1 MEKGECM
8 GDFVHL
14 HLHSEYSLLD
24 GACRIR
30 DIPAKAKEMGHTAVA
45 ITDHGAMYGVVSFY
59 KACMEEGIKPII
71 GCEAYVA
78 KRTMADKERA
88 YDAKSYHLVL
98 LVKNEIGYQNL
109 IYLVSKAFT
118 EGFYSKPR
126 IDLDLL
132 EKHHE
137 GLIALSAC
145 LAGYIPQAILAG
157 EYDNAEKHALSMEKL
172 FGKGNYYL
180 EVQHHGL
187 NDDAVVCEGIRN
199 LSHKTG
205 IPMVATNDVH
215 YLDKKDADHQAI
227 LMCVQTNTVITD
239 GKPIG
244 FETDEFYYKSTAE
257 MEALF
262 ADYED
267 AITNTVKIADMCD
280 YNFRFGETKLPRF
293 RPENGMEPMVYL
305 RSLAEA
311 GLEEKIRSGNVIPDE
326 TYTKEVYEQ
335 RIEYELS
342 VIGQMGY
349 AEYYLIVW
357 DFVHHAKETGIPVG
371 PGRGSGAGSLVAYLI
386 GITDIDSIR
395 FNLLFERFLNPERVS
410 MPDFDIDFCYDRRDE
425 AIAYV
430 REKYGTD
437 HTAQIITFG
446 TLAARAAVRDVGR
459 ALGMSVSEVDVV
471 AKKIPQEM
479 GITLQKARSNNRE
492 LQELYE
498 NDEKIRRLLD
508 TSEALEGMPRHA
520 STHAAGVVIT
530 ELPITSYVPVA
541 VNGNTIVTQFDM
553 DTIAELG
560 LLKFDFLALRYLT
573 IIENAVRQIKE
584 NDPNFDLSKV
594 DIEDAATYDTICAGK
609 TDGVFQ
615 LESDGMRQMLMQL
628 CPKGLNDIIAAIA
641 LYRPGP
647 MDSIPK
653 YIEARHNP
661 DHIEYCTPK
670 LAPILD
676 VTYGCIVYQEQVMQI
691 FREIAGY
698 SFGHADVVRRA
709 ISKKK
714 QGVLEKEKEAFLN
727 GAQRN
732 GVNLADAEAL
742 FDDIV
747 SFANYAFNK
756 SHAAAYGVISFRT
769 AYLKTHYPKEYTS
782 ALLSSVLSSTGKLTE
797 YITDCIKRGI
807 PVLPPDIN
815 KSHADFHVEGNN
827 IRFGLLA
834 VKSVGLPSITSVIA
848 EREAGGPFTD
858 FADFIDRMNKMDI
871 HKRQLEALI
880 KSGAFDSLGTK
891 RSQLLAVYE
900 TLLDKR
906 SSVQKKDLG
915 QIGMFDAGIPM
926 DIPQAPAIEYP
937 NIPEFTAREKLSLE
951 KESCGFY
958 LSGHILDDYTNH
970 LSEISAD
977 SVAEIMAAFTEDE
990 QGSDRYFDKTN
1001 VIIAGAVTKRVNK
1014 AAKNGDPMAFVTI
1027 EDRSGEIEVVC
1038 FPKKLA
1044 HYSHLLS
1051 YDSVV
1056 CIKGT
1061 LSARGGDEEIKV
1073 LLNQA
1078 IQILDN
1084 ANYTSSRN
1092 EPDKTE
1098 TEVPMPPVPPQEDI
1112 PPAAEE
1118 MNYTFRQTSRV
1129 YLRVANKECEA
1140 YRRSKALL
1148 TIFPGNVSV
1157 IYYYRDTGEYDKTE
1171 ILRTSATPL
1180 VIEELQEIC
1189 GPENVVQK

>member
-1 MEKGECM
+1 M

-30 DIPAKAKEMGHTAVA
+30 DIPAKAKAMGHKAVA

-59 KACMEEGIKPII
+59 KGCKEEGVKPII
-71 GCEAYVA
+71 GCEVYVA
-78 KRTMADKERA
+78 RRSMADKERA

-98 LVKNEIGYQNL
+98 LVKDDVGYQNL
-109 IYLVSKAFT
+109 IYLVSQAFT

-145 LAGYIPQAILAG
+145 LAGFIPQAILAG
-157 EYDNAEKHALSMEKL
+157 EYDNAEKHAMYMESV

-180 EVQHHGL
+180 EIQHHGL
-187 NDDAVVCEGIRN
+187 NDDDVVCEGIRT
-199 LSHKTG
+199 LSKKTG

-215 YLDKKDADHQAI
+215 YLNKSDADHQAI

-244 FETDEFYYKSTAE
+244 FETDEFYYKSTEE

-262 ADYED
+262 QDYED
-267 AITNTVKIADMCD
+267 AVANTAKIADMCNYD
-280 YNFRFGETKLPRF
+280 FTFGETKLPRF
-293 RPENGMEPMVYL
+293 KPENGMDPISYL
-305 RSLAEA
+305 RSLAYS
-311 GLEEKIRSGNVIPDE
+311 GLEHKIQNKNVVFDGVH
-326 TYTKEVYEQ
+326 TKDVYQ
-335 RIEYELS
+335 NRIEYELS
-342 VIGQMGY
+342 IIGQMGY

-371 PGRGSGAGSLVAYLI
+371 PGRGSGAGSLIAYLV

-430 REKYGTD
+430 REKYGSD

-459 ALGMSVSEVDVV
+459 ALGMSVAEVDNV
-471 AKKIPQEM
+471 AKKIPQEL
-479 GITLQKARSNNRE
+479 GITLQKARSGNRE
-492 LQELYE
+492 LQELYV
-498 NDEKIRRLLD
+498 NDEKIKRLLD

-530 ELPITSYVPVA
+530 ELPVTSYVPVA

-573 IIENAVRQIKE
+573 IIENAVQQIRE
-584 NDPNFDLSKV
+584 NDPAFDLSKV
-594 DIEDAATYDTICAGK
+594 DITDKSTYDTICAGK

-628 CPKGLNDIIAAIA
+628 CPRGLDDIIAAIA

-661 DHIEYCTPK
+661 DKIQYCTPK

-714 QGVLEKEKEAFLN
+714 QGVLEKEKEAFLQ
-727 GAQRN
+727 GAQNN
-732 GVNLADAEAL
+732 GVSIEDAEAL

-769 AYLKTHYPKEYTS
+769 AYLKNHYPKEYTS

-797 YITDCIKRGI
+797 YVTYCTKRGI
-807 PVLPPDIN
+807 HVLPPDIN

-834 VKSVGLPSITSVIA
+834 VKSVGLPSISSVIA
-848 EREAGGPFTD
+848 ERESGGLFTD
-858 FADFIDRMNKMDI
+858 FSDFMNRLDKMDI

-900 TLLDKR
+900 TLLDKH
-906 SSVQKKDLG
+906 SSSLKNDLG
-915 QIGMFDAGIPM
+915 QIGMFDIGIPM
-926 DIPQAPAIEYP
+926 ELPKAPGIEYP
-937 NIPEFTAREKLSLE
+937 DIPEFTAREKLILE

-970 LSEISAD
+970 LSEIGAD
-977 SVAEIMAAFTEDE
+977 SIAEMTAAFSEDE
-990 QGSDRYFDKTN
+990 QGNDQYCDRAN

-1014 AAKNGDPMAFVTI
+1014 ASKNGDPMAFITI
-1027 EDRSGEIEVVC
+1027 EDRTGEIEVVC

-1044 HYSHLLS
+1044 NYGHLLN

-1061 LSARGGDEEIKV
+1061 LSARGGDEEIKI
-1073 LLNQA
+1073 LLNHA
-1078 IQILDN
+1078 VQIMDN
-1084 ANYTSSRN
+1084 SNYVPSSVGST
-1092 EPDKTE
+1092 KQG
-1098 TEVPMPPVPPQEDI
+1098 TEVPVPPTPAHEEI
-1112 PPAAEE
+1112 PPLAEE
-1118 MNYTFRQTSRV
+1118 LQYTYTKPMRM
-1129 YLRVANKECEA
+1129 YLRVEDKECEA

-1148 TIFPGNVSV
+1148 NIFPGNVSV
-1157 IYYYRDTGEYDKTE
+1157 LYYFKNIEEYDKTNR
-1171 ILRTSATPL
+1171 LSASASPL
-1180 VIEELQEIC
+1180 VMEELQEIC
-1189 GPENVVQK
+1189 GKENVVLK

>member
-1 MEKGECM
+1 M

-30 DIPAKAKEMGHTAVA
+30 DIPVKAKEMGHDAVA
-45 ITDHGAMYGVVSFY
+45 ITDHGVMYGVVAFY
-59 KACMEEGIKPII
+59 KACKEVGIKPII
-71 GCEAYVA
+71 GCEVYVA
-78 KRTMADKERA
+78 KRSMADRERE
-88 YDAKSYHLVL
+88 YDARSYHLVL

-109 IYLVSKAFT
+109 IYLVSRAFT

-126 IDLDLL
+126 IDLSLL
-132 EKHHE
+132 EQHHE

-145 LAGYIPQAILAG
+145 LAGYIPQAILSG
-157 EYDNAEKHALSMEKL
+157 EYDKAEKHALYMEKL

-180 EVQHHGL
+180 EIQHHGL
-187 NDDAVVCEGIRN
+187 NDDNVVCDGLRD
-199 LSHKTG
+199 LSKKTG

-215 YLDKKDADHQAI
+215 YLNKRDADHQAI
-227 LMCVQTNTVITD
+227 LMCVQTNSVITD
-239 GKPIG
+239 GKPVG

-257 MEALF
+257 MQSLF
-262 ADYED
+262 ADYSD
-267 AITNTVKIADMCD
+267 AIANTVRIAEMCQYD
-280 YNFRFGETKLPRF
+280 FTFGDIKLPRY
-293 RPENGMEPMVYL
+293 RPENGMEPLAYL
-305 RSLAEA
+305 RTLAEN
-311 GLEEKIRSGNVIPDE
+311 GLQKKIASGIVVPDE
-326 TYTKEVYEQ
+326 KYPENVYRQ
-335 RIEYELS
+335 RIDYELT

-357 DFVHHAKETGIPVG
+357 DFVHHAKEEGIPVG
-371 PGRGSGAGSLVAYLI
+371 PGRGSGAGSLIAYLI
-386 GITDIDSIR
+386 GITDIDSLK
-395 FNLLFERFLNPERVS
+395 FELLFERFLNPERVS

-430 REKYGTD
+430 REKYGAD

-459 ALGMSVSEVDVV
+459 AMGMTVTDVDVV
-471 AKKIPQEM
+471 AKKIPQEL
-479 GITLQKARSNNRE
+479 GITLSKAIQNNKE
-492 LQELYE
+492 LNELYK

-508 TSEALEGMPRHA
+508 TAEALEGMPRHA

-530 ELPITSYVPVA
+530 ELPVTAYVPVA
-541 VNGNTIVTQFDM
+541 VNSDTVVTQFDM

-573 IIENAVRQIKE
+573 IMENAVVQIREKE
-584 NDPNFDLSKV
+584 PSFDLGRV
-594 DIEDAATYDTICAGK
+594 DITDSATYDTICEGK

-628 CPKGLNDIIAAIA
+628 CPRGLDDIIAAIA

-661 DHIEYCTPK
+661 EKIQYCTPK

-714 QGVLEKEKEAFLN
+714 QGVLEKEKEAFMQGALAN
-727 GAQRN
+727 GISAE
-732 GVNLADAEAL
+732 DAEAL

-769 AYLKTHYPKEYTS
+769 AYLRTHYPREYAS

-797 YITDCIKRGI
+797 YITDCTRSGI

-815 KSHADFHVEGNN
+815 KSCADFHVEGNA

-834 VKSVGLPSITSVIA
+834 VKNVGLPCISSIIA
-848 EREAGGPFTD
+848 ERERNGDFTD
-858 FADFIDRMNKMDI
+858 FDDFIMRLDRMDL
-871 HKRQLEALI
+871 HKRQLEAMI
-880 KSGAFDSLGTK
+880 KSGALDSLGPK

-900 TLLDKR
+900 SLMDKR
-906 SSVQKKDLG
+906 SGSSQRDLG
-915 QIGMFDAGIPM
+915 QIGLFDVVTDVELPKESFV
-926 DIPQAPAIEYP
+926 EYP
-937 NIPEFTAREKLSLE
+937 DIPEFSAKEKLSLE

-958 LSGHILDDYTNH
+958 LSGHILDDYSHH
-970 LSEISAD
+970 LNSLEVD
-977 SVAEIMAAFTEDE
+977 SIREMLTVFEQDE
-990 QGSDRYFDKTN
+990 QGDDRYFDKAE
-1001 VIIAGAVTKRVNK
+1001 VVIAGIVTKRVNK
-1014 AAKNGDPMAFVTI
+1014 AAKNGNPMAFITI
-1027 EDRSGEIEVVC
+1027 EDRNGEMEVVC

-1044 HYSHLLS
+1044 VYGHLLA
-1051 YDSVV
+1051 YDAVV

-1061 LSARGGDEEIKV
+1061 LSVRGNDEEVK
-1073 LLNQA
+1073 LLMNQT
-1078 IQILDN
+1078 IPIMDN
-1084 ANYTSSRN
+1084 RSYVP
-1092 EPDKTE
+1092 EQQGKEVQEQPDI
-1098 TEVPMPPVPPQEDI
+1098 PMPPLPSQADI
-1112 PPAAEE
+1112 PPEPVE
-1118 MNYTFRQTSRV
+1118 MRYTSPQVSRIFLRITS
-1129 YLRVANKECEA
+1129 NECEE
-1140 YRRSKALL
+1140 YVRSRAFFR
-1148 TIFPGNVSV
+1148 IFPGNVPV
-1157 IYYYRDTGEYDKTE
+1157 VYYYKDSGTYEKTD
-1171 ILRTSATPL
+1171 IPCTMATPF
-1180 VIEELQEIC
+1180 VIEELKEMC
-1189 GPENVVQK
+1189 GEENVVIK